1 MSREIKF
8 RGLNAQCEM
17 VYGDLRHDLPNSTA
31 YYDEY
36 PARICWHE
44 DQASCNQP
52 IKKGTEGQYTGLKDV
67 NGVEIY
73 EGDIVHWGHIDGY
86 KECVPRKAVVEF
98 SPEMA
103 FMTFNLK
110 HNHRFGFSNFIY
122 TNTHKAMEV
131 IGNIHQNADLIAKA
145 EGE

>member
-8 RGLNAQCEM
+8 RGLNAQGEM

-31 YYDEY
+31 YYDYY
-36 PARICWHE
+36 PARICWYE

-67 NGVEIY
+67 NGVEVY
-73 EGDIVHWGHIDGY
+73 EGDIISDHVGIGQVKYSEEHAAFRVCYGDGLAKWFY
-86 KECVPRKAVVEF
+86 DYNLRGEKE
-98 SPEMA
+98 S
-103 FMTFNLK
+103 
-110 HNHRFGFSNFIY
+110 I
-122 TNTHKAMEV
+122 EV
-131 IGNIHQNADLIAKA
+131 IGNIHQNPELIAKA